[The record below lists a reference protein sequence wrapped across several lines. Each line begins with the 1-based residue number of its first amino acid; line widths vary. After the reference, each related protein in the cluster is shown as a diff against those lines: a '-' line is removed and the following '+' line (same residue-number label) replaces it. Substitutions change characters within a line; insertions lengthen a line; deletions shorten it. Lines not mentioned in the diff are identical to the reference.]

1 MGASTDPLP
10 AAGGPCVAAEGV
22 RARLRLDC
30 RGVVQ
35 GVGFRPAV
43 HRLASRLGLG
53 GSLHNGPEGVRLDLV
68 GRRADLE
75 CFLASLADALPPAAH
90 LESLDPCWLVSEAEV
105 AAGFSPPA
113 KPFVSPA
120 PPALA

>member
-1 MGASTDPLP
+1 M
-10 AAGGPCVAAEGV
+10 AAEV
-22 RARLRLDC
+22 DRARLLLDC

-68 GRRADLE
+68 GRRADL
-75 CFLASLADALPPAAH
+75 
-90 LESLDPCWLVSEAEV
+90 
-105 AAGFSPPA
+105 
-113 KPFVSPA
+113 
-120 PPALA
+120 

>member
-1 MGASTDPLP
+1 MA
-10 AAGGPCVAAEGV
+10 AAGQAPVAADGET
-22 RARLRLDC
+22 ARLRLDC

-53 GSLHNGPEGVRLDLV
+53 GSLCNGPEGVRLDLV

-75 CFLASLADALPPAAH
+75 CFLASLGEALDQAGEGFDFSAC
-90 LESLDPCWLVSEAEV
+90 LQRGLQQGWWLGVSSL
-105 AAGFSPPA
+105 
-113 KPFVSPA
+113 
-120 PPALA
+120 